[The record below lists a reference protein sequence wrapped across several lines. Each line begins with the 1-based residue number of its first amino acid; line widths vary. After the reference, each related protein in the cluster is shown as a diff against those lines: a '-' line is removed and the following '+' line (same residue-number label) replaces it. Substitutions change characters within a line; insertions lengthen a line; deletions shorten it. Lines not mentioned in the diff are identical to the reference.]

1 LKLKDQQKRREF
13 TKEFK
18 AEAVRL
24 VLDEGQTQVRVSE
37 DLGIGYTLL
46 NRWVREFR
54 KDGHEAFPGKGYQT
68 PEQQRISELEKE
80 NRLLTQERDI
90 LKKAMAYFAETP
102 K

>member
-1 LKLKDQQKRREF
+1 MKERQKRREF

-18 AEAVRL
+18 AEAIRL
-24 VLDEGQTQVRVSE
+24 VMIDGQTQARVSK
-37 DLGIGYTLL
+37 DLGIGYTAL

-54 KDGHEAFPGKGYQT
+54 KEGKEAFPGKGHQT
-68 PEQQRISELEKE
+68 PEQQRISDLEKE

>member
-1 LKLKDQQKRREF
+1 MEDLRKPRKF

-18 AEAVRL
+18 EEAVRL
-24 VLDEGQTQVRVSE
+24 VLQEGLTQVKVSK
-37 DLGIGYTLL
+37 DLGIGYQLL
-46 NRWVREFR
+46 NRWVKEFR
-54 KDGHEAFPGKGYQT
+54 SEGAEAFPGKGHQT
-68 PEQQRISELEKE
+68 PEQQKISDLEKE

>member
-1 LKLKDQQKRREF
+1 MKKPRKRREF

-24 VLDEGQTQVRVSE
+24 VLEMGQSQSRVSQ
-37 DLGIGYTLL
+37 DLGIGYTAL

-54 KDGHEAFPGKGYQT
+54 EDGREAFPGKGHLT
-68 PEQQRISELEKE
+68 PEKQRISDLERE

-90 LKKAMAYFAETP
+90 LKKAMAYFAEVP

>member
-1 LKLKDQQKRREF
+1 MKDQQKRREF

-24 VLDEGQTQVRVSE
+24 VLEEGQTQVRVSE
-37 DLGIGYTLL
+37 DLGIRYVLL

-54 KDGHEAFPGKGYQT
+54 KDGKEAFPGKGHQT
-68 PEQQRISELEKE
+68 PEQQRISELERE
-80 NRLLTQERDI
+80 NRLLAQERDI
-90 LKKAMAYFAETP
+90 LKKAMAYFAEIP